1 MQLIQQDTRIDQKAL
16 AKLLTKYG
24 NAQFKFNIQAIND
37 DVERLKGLA
46 EQKKNKTYVKNC
58 WKIIDYL
65 TRLQRAAGKG
75 DVSIVYRYDGR
86 FIKSIPIEI
95 RKFRDFNIQTTDYI
109 YIMDKSIVTL
119 DYSKLMD
126 GIAMDIG
133 YIDLGYDREK
143 IESILGEV
151 GIVASYDY
159 SNLGELIEEDN
170 YRELYNLR
178 IDDSDYLLP
187 DKKHINDYFGEMM
200 NDRVSYIE
208 TLDSSSRKAMSIV
221 VSDVLTEA
229 LNNRYE
235 VQLVGVYEDSLVL
248 MVPNGLNV
256 KEVANKLAK
265 TEVVRL
271 FGRKFSFSPT
281 VQIY

>member
-1 MQLIQQDTRIDQKAL
+1 M
-16 AKLLTKYG
+16 
-24 NAQFKFNIQAIND
+24 
-37 DVERLKGLA
+37 
-46 EQKKNKTYVKNC
+46 
-58 WKIIDYL
+58 
-65 TRLQRAAGKG
+65 
-75 DVSIVYRYDGR
+75 
-86 FIKSIPIEI
+86 
-95 RKFRDFNIQTTDYI
+95 
-109 YIMDKSIVTL
+109 
-119 DYSKLMD
+119 
-126 GIAMDIG
+126 IG
-133 YIDLGYDREK
+133 
-143 IESILGEV
+143 
-151 GIVASYDY
+151 
-159 SNLGELIEEDN
+159 
-170 YRELYNLR
+170 
-178 IDDSDYLLP
+178 
-187 DKKHINDYFGEMM
+187 
-200 NDRVSYIE
+200 